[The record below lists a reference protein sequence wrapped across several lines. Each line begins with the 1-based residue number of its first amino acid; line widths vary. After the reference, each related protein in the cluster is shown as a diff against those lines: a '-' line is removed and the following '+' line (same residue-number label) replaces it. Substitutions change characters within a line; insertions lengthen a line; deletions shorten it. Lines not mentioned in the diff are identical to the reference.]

1 MPPRRKTTSIDVTII
16 GTDAKVGA
24 ELSPG
29 TTPFRER

>member
-1 MPPRRKTTSIDVTII
+1 MMMPPKRETTSIDAAII

-29 TTPFRER
+29 TTPF